1 MDEQMM
7 AYQAGSEI
15 PGLGVN
21 PAKIIVVDLVFNA
34 ALPSPQD
41 LGLEALVQGEKSSV
55 QGEKSL
61 VQGEKSSVQGEKS
74 LVQGEKPLVQNEEAL
89 VQAGEA
95 WAQVLQE
102 KVEGLL
108 TFAKEAYFQKLG
120 KEERGF
126 KEATG
131 DLTLSIDLS
140 FCNPEEMQ
148 SYNKTYRGVD
158 RPTDV
163 LSFPALPL
171 SEGKLTRPLE
181 DADYLLD
188 EEGNYA
194 SVSLGSILLCTPILL
209 DQARDF
215 QHSGWEEM
223 AYLVIHSFLHLLGYD
238 HGHDPAGA
246 PTTEEAKRMFAL
258 QEAIWSAYEK
268 RSVGAGTAAEC
279 APCQDSSVSREEASA
294 PCQDSSVRS
303 GIIALCGQTN
313 RGKSTLL
320 NALCESSIAII
331 SNKVN
336 TTRDIIR
343 GVRDEEGYQMVFV
356 DAPGIHDRE
365 NLLDRYMQKA
375 ASLALSEA
383 DIYVCL
389 VEPRDERPGK
399 VEQIIAS
406 RAKKKGCPLILL
418 INKVDQLEDKTQ
430 LLPIIQAYASA
441 IDYDEI
447 IPISALHQDGLK
459 DLLQVLRDHL
469 PRRGLLVSDGSFTD
483 QSERNL
489 VQELIRSCVY
499 EQMSQELP
507 FATAVQI
514 QRLKERE
521 TPRTLN
527 DADFPAD
534 RTFTIEARIVCE
546 NDRQKGMLI
555 GKKGARIKAIGMAS
569 RKKIHYYLDVFPELY
584 LDVEVLPNWRENE
597 GFLQELGYWDIQ
609 SKSLWT

>member
-1 MDEQMM
+1 MKPHSL
-7 AYQAGSEI
+7 GSGT
-15 PGLGVN
+15 PGPGGDPVRNIL
-21 PAKIIVVDLVFNA
+21 VDLVPNP
-34 ALPSPQD
+34 ALPTSQD
-41 LGLEALVQGEKSSV
+41 LGLEAKVEG
-55 QGEKSL
+55 
-61 VQGEKSSVQGEKS
+61 
-74 LVQGEKPLVQNEEAL
+74 EEAW
-89 VQAGEA
+89 V
-95 WAQVLQE
+95 QVLQA

-108 TFAKEAYFQKLG
+108 AFAKQVYSKELCGNGSPLQEVYGEADQKGCIAAAPWPL
-120 KEERGF
+120 
-126 KEATG
+126 G
-131 DLTLSIDLS
+131 DLTLSVDLS
-140 FCNPEEMQ
+140 FCSSEEMQ
-148 SYNKTYRGVD
+148 SYNENYRGVD

-171 SEGKLTRPLE
+171 TEGKLTRPLE

-188 EEGNYA
+188 EEGEY
-194 SVSLGSILLCTPILL
+194 SSLSLGSILLCTPILL

-215 QHSGWEEM
+215 QHSAWEEM

-238 HGHDPAGA
+238 HGHDPAGT

-258 QEAIWSAYEK
+258 QEVIWAAYEG
-268 RSVGAGTAAEC
+268 RENGEETDGAGTAPEY
-279 APCQDSSVSREEASA
+279 ASCRNSA
-294 PCQDSSVRS
+294 VRS

-389 VEPRDERPGK
+389 VEPKDERPGK

-418 INKVDQLEDKTQ
+418 INKVDKLEDKTQ
-430 LLPIIQAYASA
+430 LLPMIQAYASA

-447 IPISALHQDGLK
+447 IPISALHQDVVE

-514 QRLKERE
+514 QSLKERE

-527 DADFPAD
+527 DANFPAD
-534 RTFTIEARIVCE
+534 RTFTIEARIICE

-555 GKKGARIKAIGMAS
+555 GKKGARIKAIGVAS
-569 RKKIHYYLDVFPELY
+569 REKIHYYLDVFPELY

-597 GFLQELGYWDIQ
+597 GFLQELGYWDVQ

>member
-1 MDEQMM
+1 MDEKMKSDSL
-7 AYQAGSEI
+7 GSGT
-15 PGLGVN
+15 PGPDGDPLRN
-21 PAKIIVVDLVFNA
+21 IWVDLVPNPN
-34 ALPSPQD
+34 LPTAQD
-41 LGLEALVQGEKSSV
+41 LGLEAQMEGE
-55 QGEKSL
+55 G
-61 VQGEKSSVQGEKS
+61 
-74 LVQGEKPLVQNEEAL
+74 
-89 VQAGEA
+89 A
-95 WAQVLQE
+95 WVQVLQA

-108 TFAKEAYFQKLG
+108 ALAKQVYCKELGRNGALLQEACGEADQKACT
-120 KEERGF
+120 
-126 KEATG
+126 EAAPWPLG
-131 DLTLSIDLS
+131 DLNLSVDLS
-140 FCNPEEMQ
+140 FCNTEEMQ

-171 SEGKLTRPLE
+171 TEGKLTRPLE

-188 EEGNYA
+188 EEGEYL
-194 SVSLGSILLCTPILL
+194 SLSLGSILLCTPILL

-215 QHSGWEEM
+215 QHSAWEEM

-246 PTTEEAKRMFAL
+246 PTSEASKRMFAL
-258 QEAIWSAYEK
+258 QEAIWAAYEGGENGEETD
-268 RSVGAGTAAEC
+268 GAGTAPE
-279 APCQDSSVSREEASA
+279 SA
-294 PCQDSSVRS
+294 PCQDSSAPCQESSDRFQDSSAPCQDSAVRS

-406 RAKKKGCPLILL
+406 RAKKKGAPLILL
-418 INKVDQLEDKTQ
+418 INKVDKLEDKTQ

-447 IPISALHQDGLK
+447 IPISALHQDGVK

-514 QRLKERE
+514 QSLKERE

-527 DADFPAD
+527 DANFPAD
-534 RTFTIEARIVCE
+534 RTFTIEARIICE
-546 NDRQKGMLI
+546 NNRQKGMLI
-555 GKKGARIKAIGMAS
+555 GKKGARIKAIGVAS
-569 RKKIHYYLDVFPELY
+569 REKIHYYLDVFPELY

-597 GFLQELGYWDIQ
+597 SFLQELGYWDVQ